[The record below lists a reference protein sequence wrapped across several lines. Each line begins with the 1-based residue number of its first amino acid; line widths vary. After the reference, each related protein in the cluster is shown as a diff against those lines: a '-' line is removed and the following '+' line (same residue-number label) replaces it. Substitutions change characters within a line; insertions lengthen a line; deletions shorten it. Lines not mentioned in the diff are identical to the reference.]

1 MGVSYRVERAAERI
15 LQELS
20 RLLREEMRDPRL
32 QDSVLT
38 VHEVRLSRDLSYA
51 DVFISALDTGREK
64 EILATLNK
72 ARSFLRSRLA
82 AELDF
87 RKAPELR
94 FHLDSSIEE
103 GYRIERL
110 IQEANKTE

>member
-15 LQELS
+15 REELS

-38 VHEVRLSRDLSYA
+38 LHEVRLSRDLAYA
-51 DVFISALDTGREK
+51 DVYVSALEGEREQ
-64 EILATLNK
+64 EILATLNN

-82 AELDF
+82 SVLDF

-103 GYRIERL
+103 GFRIERL
-110 IQEANKTE
+110 IQEANKSE